1 LIYFRGLAAGI
12 YTTNSPEACRYCA
25 VRSRA
30 NIIVVEDRK
39 QLDKILEIKNWLPEL
54 KAIVQY
60 DGKPEVEGVISVR
73 NKRDAKRPKCPFILN
88 LYSSMQY
95 HNSCYG
101 LCSRN

>member
-12 YTTNSPEACRYCA
+12 YTTNSPEACHYCA
-25 VRSRA
+25 ARSHA

-39 QLDKILEIKNWLPEL
+39 QLDKVLEIKNRLPEL

-73 NKRDAKRPKCPFILN
+73 NKWDAKRPKCPFILK
-88 LYSSMQY
+88 LHSSMQS
-95 HNSCYG
+95 HIRCSC
-101 LCSRN
+101 LMFKE